1 MGMAPVDGAA
11 VSCVAYHAWKA
22 DIVLMQAGCQGC
34 WCYQLLHTLE
44 ALQVLSPAAW
54 RTASLDGIMQLQF
67 SESSIAASLSRLY
80 QSWWVTGAATH
91 PDPRTAPSAGID
103 MCTHMQWVYAHV
115 PDTDIYDRSTAP
127 RHLKLCLPFQ
137 VIQTLI
143 KFRTGWHHLEV
154 HGGRMARIPRQQ
166 RVCRLCSV
174 ASSKPAWRSR
184 VVDRTGSG
192 QNVEDLM
199 HFLLECPAYDHI
211 RAMHAAMFEPP

>member
-1 MGMAPVDGAA
+1 
-11 VSCVAYHAWKA
+11 
-22 DIVLMQAGCQGC
+22 
-34 WCYQLLHTLE
+34 
-44 ALQVLSPAAW
+44 
-54 RTASLDGIMQLQF
+54 
-67 SESSIAASLSRLY
+67 
-80 QSWWVTGAATH
+80 
-91 PDPRTAPSAGID
+91 
-103 MCTHMQWVYAHV
+103 MQWVYAHV

-211 RAMHAAMFEPP
+211 RAMHAAMFDPPEGYDRYSAACVRKFFDATNQSHAATALYKMHRYRLVLLGLLPAHSIDPAWIQPDDYQP